1 VGQLFEVHENIGPK
15 ALSKNGQNP
24 GDDTR
29 LIRKRKEKFHAAL
42 PNNILHR
49 IRNLPFK
56 SIYPTS
62 CLTRRSFSGDYG
74 GSQSALDFFQ
84 GRSPADDKDEMEV
97 SSAS

>member
-1 VGQLFEVHENIGPK
+1 
-15 ALSKNGQNP
+15 
-24 GDDTR
+24 
-29 LIRKRKEKFHAAL
+29 
-42 PNNILHR
+42 LHR

-62 CLTRRSFSGDYG
+62 CLTLRSFSGDYG
-74 GSQSALDFFQ
+74 GSQSALDFFR